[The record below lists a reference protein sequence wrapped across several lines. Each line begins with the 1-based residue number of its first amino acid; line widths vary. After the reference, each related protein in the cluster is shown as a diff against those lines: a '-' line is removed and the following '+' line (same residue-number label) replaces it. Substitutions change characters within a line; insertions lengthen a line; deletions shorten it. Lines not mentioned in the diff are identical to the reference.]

1 MVGKKALENHS
12 EHALSET
19 LKIHVISNHFGEYF
33 SKMGEIFSNTNGE
46 GLETAHSSLRISEE
60 RHGLKIVRK
69 IGTPIHGSLSKK
81 SLVFYNSKRAKM
93 NLPLRKLFNTSSPL
107 SSPNSKSK

>member
-1 MVGKKALENHS
+1 
-12 EHALSET
+12 
-19 LKIHVISNHFGEYF
+19 
-33 SKMGEIFSNTNGE
+33 MGENFSNANGE
-46 GLETAHSSLRISEE
+46 GLETAHSSLRISKE
-60 RHGLKIVRK
+60 RHGLEILRE

-93 NLPLRKLFNTSSPL
+93 NLPLRKLFTTSSPL